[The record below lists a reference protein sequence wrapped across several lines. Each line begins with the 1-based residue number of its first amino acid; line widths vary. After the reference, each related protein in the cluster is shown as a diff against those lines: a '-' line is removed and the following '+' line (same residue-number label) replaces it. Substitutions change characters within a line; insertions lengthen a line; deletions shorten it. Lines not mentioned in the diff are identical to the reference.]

1 MSQANK
7 EVSNAL
13 FQAYISKEP
22 IEFVSKTYNLTEPEA
37 YKTQDDLIHQIQA
50 EKNVPVKG
58 YKVSMTS
65 AATQAIANTNEPNSS
80 GIKKYLMICSG
91 EAPIA
96 FAASIIP
103 SSTSNN
109 EFSTSLAM

>member
-65 AATQAIANTNEPNSS
+65 VATQAIANTNEPAYGTIFISS
-80 GIKKYLMICSG
+80 SRRKRSWCVLQRYLHHYWSLKL
-91 EAPIA
+91 
-96 FAASIIP
+96 F
-103 SSTSNN
+103 SN
-109 EFSTSLAM
+109 

>member
-65 AATQAIANTNEPNSS
+65 LQLKQLLILMNQHTVLFYL
-80 GIKKYLMICSG
+80 IKS
-91 EAPIA
+91 
-96 FAASIIP
+96 
-103 SSTSNN
+103 
-109 EFSTSLAM
+109 

>member
-37 YKTQDDLIHQIQA
+37 YKHKMILSIKFA
-50 EKNVPVKG
+50 EKNVPVK
-58 YKVSMTS
+58 V
-65 AATQAIANTNEPNSS
+65 
-80 GIKKYLMICSG
+80 IKLV
-91 EAPIA
+91 
-96 FAASIIP
+96 
-103 SSTSNN
+103 
-109 EFSTSLAM
+109 

>member
-37 YKTQDDLIHQIQA
+37 YKTQDLSY
-50 EKNVPVKG
+50 P
-58 YKVSMTS
+58 S
-65 AATQAIANTNEPNSS
+65 NSS
-80 GIKKYLMICSG
+80 REECTCQRL
-91 EAPIA
+91 
-96 FAASIIP
+96 
-103 SSTSNN
+103 
-109 EFSTSLAM
+109 

>member
-65 AATQAIANTNEPNSS
+65 AATQAIANTNEPKIRYYFISS
-80 GIKKYLMICSG
+80 SRRKRSWCVSYNVICT
-91 EAPIA
+91 
-96 FAASIIP
+96 IIG
-103 SSTSNN
+103 
-109 EFSTSLAM
+109 A

>member
-65 AATQAIANTNEPNSS
+65 AATQAIANTNEPAYGTILSHQVVKRSWCVSYNV
-80 GIKKYLMICSG
+80 ICT
-91 EAPIA
+91 
-96 FAASIIP
+96 IIG
-103 SSTSNN
+103 
-109 EFSTSLAM
+109 A

>member
-1 MSQANK
+1 MHDNNFIVIIIVTIFRYLRRYHESSKQK
-7 EVSNAL
+7 VSNAL

-65 AATQAIANTNEPNSS
+65 LCNSS
-80 GIKKYLMICSG
+80 NC
-91 EAPIA
+91 
-96 FAASIIP
+96 
-103 SSTSNN
+103 
-109 EFSTSLAM
+109 

>member
-65 AATQAIANTNEPNSS
+65 QLKQLLILMNQRYGTILSHQVVENGHGVSLQR
-80 GIKKYLMICSG
+80 YLHHY
-91 EAPIA
+91 
-96 FAASIIP
+96 
-103 SSTSNN
+103 
-109 EFSTSLAM
+109 